1 MELEVLKETRKYSV
15 SGNTL
20 DADNGMTTFN
30 GQTLGYDANG
40 NLLSD
45 GTNSVTANLLTGLGI
60 DEYFARTDSSGTA
73 VFLRDALGSTV
84 RLGSTSYTYQPF
96 GATTVAGT
104 NANPYQFTGREN
116 DGTGLYYYRARYYS
130 PSFQRFIAQDPI
142 GFGGGSPNIYAYE
155 ANAPTVFVDP
165 FGLNYW
171 LRGVEYN
178 DSGTPIGELGL
189 QPEPPIP
196 DVTIGLDSPVGGVQ
210 TTLPFGSG
218 GAPTTVRRGLS
229 YNYPLPD
236 DYNLKIFPQT
246 GPGAG
251 ELSGQ
256 CQVRGPF
263 GGVGGGLGTDGVN
276 GNVLGPQLN
285 FPLPYSTNVYIGTK
299 WNVQ

>member
-1 MELEVLKETRKYSV
+1 MSKTV
-15 SGNTL
+15 SGTTTQYLYDRLNPVQEL
-20 DADNGMTTFN
+20 NGT
-30 GQTLGYDANG
+30 GG
-40 NLLSD
+40 
-45 GTNSVTANLLTGLGI
+45 VVANLLTGLRI
-60 DEYFARTDSSGTA
+60 DEYFTRTDNSNNVSTFVA
-73 VFLRDALGSTV
+73 DALGSTIGLV
-84 RLGSTSYTYQPF
+84 GSAQAIASNYTYQPF
-96 GATTVAGT
+96 GATTSGGT
-104 NANPYQFTGREN
+104 TNGNLYEFTGREN
-116 DGTGLYYYRARYYS
+116 DGTGLYFYRARYYS
-130 PSFQRFIAQDPI
+130 PTYQRFVAQDPI
-142 GFGGGSPNIYAYE
+142 GFAGGSPNIYAYA

-285 FPLPYSTNVYIGTK
+285 FPLPYSTNVYIGAK